1 MVWTLL
7 GALGALIAP
16 DLGLNAQQNFLMVST
31 PILSG
36 AFLRII
42 LFFAVL
48 LLGFLALRRA

>member
-16 DLGLNAQQNFLMVST
+16 DLGLNAKQNFLMVST